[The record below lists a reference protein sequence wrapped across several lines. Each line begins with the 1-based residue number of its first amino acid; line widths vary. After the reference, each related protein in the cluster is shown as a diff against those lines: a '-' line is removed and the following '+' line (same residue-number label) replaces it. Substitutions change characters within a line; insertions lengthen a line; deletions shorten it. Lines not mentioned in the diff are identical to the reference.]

1 VPIVLTSG
9 ILKLLEPS
17 GSVQACRGIALPFY
31 MLLTACYYML
41 LCRMIRSLS
50 TNSTCPWY
58 KKCRCLFQ
66 VLQKLMVKPFQI
78 FACKSRVLVCT
89 NGYVYHHSRRF
100 SSCALLSK
108 LPAIY
113 SKLVCCCTGEIFW
126 VVQHNSLI
134 VTTRLIVQAA
144 VPTQFCLSDIKT
156 AKSGGHL
163 LIRGNSI

>member
-1 VPIVLTSG
+1 
-9 ILKLLEPS
+9 
-17 GSVQACRGIALPFY
+17 
-31 MLLTACYYML
+31 
-41 LCRMIRSLS
+41 
-50 TNSTCPWY
+50 
-58 KKCRCLFQ
+58 
-66 VLQKLMVKPFQI
+66 MVKPFQI

-163 LIRGNSI
+163 LIRGNSILGSSTVKLTAVFARPFLGERLKGQRRDLVHAAMNLKVSQTEVYS